1 MRPWTI
7 IPPVMFLALVTGEG
21 LAFAADEWVGTWA
34 ASPQSSSTTFNQQT
48 LRQIVHTTLSGSP
61 ARVQLSNAFGTQA
74 VTIADVHIA
83 ERDSGSSV
91 VASTDQAV
99 TFGGQSSTT
108 IAVGDVAISDSV
120 NFTVKAL
127 TDVAIS
133 IYLPQPTG
141 PATSH
146 SLGLQT
152 NYVVSGDVS
161 GSTTLTNPATN
172 QSYYFLANVDVVNSA
187 AAGAVATLGASI
199 TDGYQSSADQN
210 VRWPNDLAT
219 RLVGATMTVGVLN
232 QGISGNQLL
241 VDGSGQ
247 SALHR
252 FSRDVLSQPGV
263 KWVIFSDDPINDL
276 GDNNP
281 PPTSAQLIAGITQL
295 ITSAHQNG
303 IRFLCSTLTP
313 YQGASYWTAQGETE
327 REAINTFIRGPSSGC
342 DGIVDQDNATH
353 NPAMPTEYLPAYD
366 SGDHLHP
373 NNAGYQAIA
382 NAVNLAFFDAGAPT
396 GDAGFIMD
404 AGPGSGTADGG
415 SERDAAS
422 GTADAGSEK
431 DATSGTTDAGSG
443 ADAASGTADAG
454 PGKDAASGTA
464 KEAGLGGASSD
475 AGEEPHS
482 GGGGCSMAPGAGV
495 DCARPTGVWAGIG
508 VGLMLV
514 WKRRRNRDGA
524 RRDADLT

>member
-1 MRPWTI
+1 MRPWTMI
-7 IPPVMFLALVTGEG
+7 SPAMFLVLATEG
-21 LAFAADEWVGTWA
+21 LAVASDEWVGTWA
-34 ASPQSSSTTFNQQT
+34 ASPQSSSTTFSQQT
-48 LRQIVHTTLSGSP
+48 LRQIVHTTISGSP

-83 ERDSGSSV
+83 QRDSGSSV
-91 VASTDQAV
+91 VASTDKTV

-120 NFTVKAL
+120 SFTVTAL

-133 IYLPQPTG
+133 IYLPQGTG

-152 NYVVSGDVS
+152 NYVASGDVS
-161 GSTTLTNPATN
+161 GDATLTNPATN
-172 QSYYFLANVDVVNSA
+172 QSYYFLANLDVVNPA
-187 AAGAVATLGASI
+187 AVGAVVTLGASI
-199 TDGYQSSADQN
+199 TDGYQSTADGN

-219 RLVGATMTVGVLN
+219 RLVSSGLTVGVLN

-303 IRFLCSTLTP
+303 IQFLCSTLTP
-313 YQGASYWTAQGETE
+313 YQGAGYWTAQGETE
-327 REAINTFIRGPSSGC
+327 REAINAFIRGPDSGC
-342 DGIVDQDNATH
+342 DGIVDQDTATH
-353 NPAMPTEYLPAYD
+353 NPSMPTEYLPAYD

-396 GDAGFIMD
+396 GDAGSIAD
-404 AGPGSGTADGG
+404 AGPESGTADAA
-415 SERDAAS
+415 SAKDAAS
-422 GTADAGSEK
+422 GTADAASTK
-431 DATSGTTDAGSG
+431 
-443 ADAASGTADAG
+443 DAASGTADAA
-454 PGKDAASGTA
+454 KDAA
-464 KEAGLGGASSD
+464 
-475 AGEEPHS
+475 EEPPS
-482 GGGGCSMAPGAGV
+482 GGGGGGGGCSMAGGAGV
-495 DCARPTGVWAGIG
+495 AGALAAVAWAGAAG
-508 VGLMLV
+508 GLMLLR
-514 WKRRRNRDGA
+514 KRRRKNA
-524 RRDADLT
+524 PLC